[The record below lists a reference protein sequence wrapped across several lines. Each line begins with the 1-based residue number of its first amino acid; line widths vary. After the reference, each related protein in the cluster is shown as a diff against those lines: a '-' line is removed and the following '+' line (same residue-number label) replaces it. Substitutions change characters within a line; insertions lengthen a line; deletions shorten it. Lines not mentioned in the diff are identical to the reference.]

1 MENTDNICP
10 SQEEIKEMNAAF
22 YHKGKFVW
30 KSELFLKMEKQ
41 LGEDLILDAVK
52 MHKFPVRETNDK
64 EIIYRYTV
72 TPAEDHDVLI
82 FSVDKVRSRLK
93 SKDTVDVM
101 IKNIKDNVTNVST
114 QIEAIEN
121 ILAENGVHIDELDQM
136 LKYVS
141 KTNMSMWFK
150 TMFTDLV
157 REYEQRMDLLSD
169 QERGCVDAAFIAK
182 VFEKHLNES
191 LTGIVKTVDVNSEDE
206 ILVRYIN
213 SNHLRIILALGVRK
227 ILSMN
232 LKTEFINVNAAKN
245 DNGTASITVVGGSM
259 QKTPPDPEMLN
270 MLQNMD
276 EMLKALPVEEFIKLF
291 RQKYNCKIKS
301 GDTEDGYFVKII
313 MPAYN
318 GVITQEDRAS
328 LIAAK
333 TKSMIFLG
341 SFVPE
346 TMFLCDAAECMK
358 KNQAEKKPE
367 KKKPGRKKSFK

>member
-10 SQEEIKEMNAAF
+10 SEEELKEMNAAF
-22 YHKGKFVW
+22 YKKGKFVW

-41 LGEDLILDAVK
+41 LGKDLILDAVK
-52 MHKFPVRETNDK
+52 MHKFPVRETDDK

-72 TPAEDHDVLI
+72 TPAEDHDILI
-82 FSVDKVRSRLK
+82 FSADKLPSRLK

-101 IKNIKDNVTNVST
+101 IRNIKDSVTNMST
-114 QIEAIEN
+114 QIEAMEN
-121 ILAENGVHIDELDQM
+121 IINENGVHIDELDQM

-141 KTNMSMWFK
+141 KTNMAMWLK

-157 REYEQRMDLLSD
+157 REYELRMDLLSKQD
-169 QERGCVDAAFIAK
+169 RCYVDAAFIAQ

-191 LTGIVKTVDVNSEDE
+191 LTGIVKTVEINSEGE
-206 ILVRYIN
+206 TLVRYIN
-213 SNHLRIILALGVRK
+213 SYHLRIILALGVRK

-232 LKTEFINVNAAKN
+232 LKTEFINVNVDKK

-270 MLQNMD
+270 ILQNMD
-276 EMLKALPVEEFIKLF
+276 ETLKALPVDEFIKLF

-313 MPAYN
+313 MPAYK
-318 GVITQEDRAS
+318 GVMTQEDRAS

-333 TKSMIFLG
+333 AKTIISYG

-346 TMFLCDAAECMK
+346 AMFLCDVAECMK
-358 KNQAEKKPE
+358 KKPEEKKAG
-367 KKKPGRKKSFK
+367 KKKAGRKKDVK